1 MTNFIFHRSLRAI
14 IILFVASIII
24 FTGLRVAPGSVE
36 TSVINPVFASEGYL
50 LENLR
55 ERLGLNQPLYVQYG
69 LFMKNILTGNLGV
82 SLVSARPIAEIIG
95 EATGNTLKLAAAAAF
110 LIYAIAIPLGVL
122 AAYKRNS
129 IIDHG
134 SMILAVLGMGIPN
147 FFLAILLIQL
157 FSIRLGWLP
166 VAGHDTLKHLILPAV
181 ALAAESLA
189 ITLRLQRSSLLAE
202 LGREYVRTLRAKGLS
217 EWRIIWIHCLRN
229 ALPPVM
235 ALGGVI
241 MRTLLGY
248 TLIVEIIFRWP
259 GLGSQLVDSILK
271 RDFTLA
277 QVLALLLTVAVV
289 FFNLLADIGQQ
300 VVDPKIREQAQI

>member
-1 MTNFIFHRSLRAI
+1 MTKFIVHRTVRAL
-14 IILFVASIII
+14 IILAVASLVI
-24 FTGLRVAPGSVE
+24 FLSLRVAPGSVE
-36 TSVINPVFASEGYL
+36 SSVLNPVFASEGYL
-50 LENLR
+50 LQNLQ
-55 ERLGLNQPLYVQYG
+55 ERLGLDKPLPVQYG
-69 LFMKNILTGNLGV
+69 LFVKNIVTGNLGV

-95 EATGNTLKLAAAAAF
+95 EAAGNTLKLAAAAA
-110 LIYAIAIPLGVL
+110 LLTYGIAIPLGVL

-157 FSIRLGWLP
+157 FSIRLEWLP

-181 ALAAESLA
+181 VLAAESLA
-189 ITLRLQRSSLLAE
+189 ITLRLQRSSLLEE
-202 LGREYVRTLRAKGLS
+202 LGREYVRTLRAKGLP
-217 EWRIIWIHCLRN
+217 EWRIVWIHTLRN
-229 ALPPVM
+229 SLPPVM

-271 RDFTLA
+271 RDYTLA
-277 QVLALLLTVAVV
+277 QVLALFLTVAVV

-300 VVDPKIREQAQI
+300 VVDPKIREQAQV